1 MILSEIT
8 SKAISMQWKCTQHQT
23 EMCVAFEICRPYRVY
38 TTCISV
44 VFGSK
49 KTLTKQPCSVGQ
61 NKLIIIN

>member
-23 EMCVAFEICRPYRVY
+23 EMLWPLKYVDHTVY
-38 TTCISV
+38 ACFSD

-61 NKLIIIN
+61 NKLIMIN